1 MKYTTDIQAITK
13 AQALL
18 KRYMSP
24 TPLHHYPGLDALL
37 GSETYVKHEN
47 HTAIGSFK
55 IRGGLNAIANL
66 TPEQLKKGVAVASTG
81 NFGQSVAYASR
92 LFGCHAVIALPSNPN
107 PGKAEAIRNFGAE
120 LMTYG
125 ADYDEARDHLQTIAD
140 EKGYHLFNDAE
151 DHDFVS
157 GLGTCMVEIL
167 QDLPDAE
174 VVIVPIGGAGFA
186 SSLCIA
192 GKAIRPDLEIIGV
205 SSEAALSPYLSWKE
219 GRLVDSPTTTFAEGI
234 SVRVSFD
241 GSQAVIRDLLDDY
254 ILVSEDDI
262 RRAVVQMLEKT
273 HNLAEGA
280 GAAPLA
286 AAQALKDR
294 IKGRKTVLVLSG
306 GNLSLTHLKE
316 CLALYS

>member
-1 MKYTTDIQAITK
+1 
-13 AQALL
+13 
-18 KRYMSP
+18 
-24 TPLHHYPGLDALL
+24 
-37 GSETYVKHEN
+37 
-47 HTAIGSFK
+47 
-55 IRGGLNAIANL
+55 
-66 TPEQLKKGVAVASTG
+66 
-81 NFGQSVAYASR
+81 
-92 LFGCHAVIALPSNPN
+92 
-107 PGKAEAIRNFGAE
+107 
-120 LMTYG
+120 
-125 ADYDEARDHLQTIAD
+125 
-140 EKGYHLFNDAE
+140 
-151 DHDFVS
+151 
-157 GLGTCMVEIL
+157 MVEIL

-192 GKAIRPDLEIIGV
+192 GKAIKPDLEIIGV

-262 RRAVVQMLEKT
+262 RRAVVHLLEKT

-294 IKGRKTVLVLSG
+294 IKGRKTVLILSG

-316 CLALYS
+316 CLAL

>member
-13 AQALL
+13 AHALL

-92 LFGCHAVIALPSNPN
+92 IFGCHALIALPSNPN

-140 EKGYHLFNDAE
+140 EKGYRLFNDAE

-192 GKAIRPDLEIIGV
+192 GKAIKPDLEIIGV